1 MGMDTILK
9 LMTNL
14 SRAEAGPAM
23 DTSQAIPLPRSAAD
37 PGAVAEF
44 SKLMNPPA
52 DNLQITG
59 GSITSTDAPMIPPHT
74 ETGYAS
80 PMTIGEK
87 LEAARLN
94 PGRVSERVQ
103 TETDTTKQWLNT
115 ITDIFDSQT
124 LSVSDLYRVQV
135 LAGMAQ
141 IETTRNSSVAKTM
154 DDSLKTLIKN
164 T

>member
-14 SRAEAGPAM
+14 SRAEAGPSM
-23 DTSQAIPLPRSAAD
+23 DTSQAIPVPESAAD

-44 SKLMNPPA
+44 SKLMNQPT
-52 DNLQITG
+52 DQFKITG
-59 GSITSTDAPMIPPHT
+59 DGLTANDAPMVPT
-74 ETGYAS
+74 QAETGYAN
-80 PMTIGEK
+80 PLTLGGK
-87 LEAARLN
+87 LEAAHSDAGPVPALDQ
-94 PGRVSERVQ
+94 SE
-103 TETDTTKQWLNT
+103 TGSTKEWLNT

-124 LSVSDLYRVQV
+124 LSFQDLYRVQV
-135 LAGMAQ
+135 LASMAQ

>member
-14 SRAEAGPAM
+14 SRADAGPAM
-23 DTSQAIPLPRSAAD
+23 DTSQAVPIPRSAAD
-37 PGAVAEF
+37 PGAAAEF
-44 SKLMNPPA
+44 SKLMNQPT
-52 DNLQITG
+52 DHLQVTG
-59 GSITSTDAPMIPPHT
+59 NTLKAADAPMVTPHT
-74 ETGYAS
+74 ETGYAN
-80 PMTIGEK
+80 PITIREK
-87 LEAARLN
+87 LEAARSN
-94 PGRVSERVQ
+94 RGRVSEMAQ
-103 TETDTTKQWLNT
+103 TETDTTKQWVNS

-124 LSVSDLYRVQV
+124 LSVPDLYRVQV

-141 IETTRNSSVAKTM
+141 IETARNSSVAKTM

>member
-23 DTSQAIPLPRSAAD
+23 DTSQAIPTPRSAAD

-44 SKLMNPPA
+44 SKLMNPSA

-59 GSITSTDAPMIPPHT
+59 DTITSTDAPMVPPLT
-74 ETGYAS
+74 ETGYVS

-87 LEAARLN
+87 LEAARSN
-94 PGRVSERVQ
+94 PGRVSEMVH

-115 ITDIFDSQT
+115 ITDIFDRQT
-124 LSVSDLYRVQV
+124 LSVPDLYRVQV

>member
-1 MGMDTILK
+1 MDTILK

-23 DTSQAIPLPRSAAD
+23 DTSQVIPMPKSGAD

-44 SKLMNPPA
+44 SKLMNQPANHLRINGDTLTTTDIPMMPP
-52 DNLQITG
+52 Q
-59 GSITSTDAPMIPPHT
+59 T
-74 ETGYAS
+74 ETGYAN
-80 PMTIGEK
+80 PVTIGEK
-87 LEAARLN
+87 LEAAHSN
-94 PGRVSERVQ
+94 AGQVPGMEQ
-103 TETDTTKQWLNT
+103 AETGSTKQWLNT
-115 ITDIFDSQT
+115 ITDILGSQT
-124 LSVSDLYRVQV
+124 LSLPDLYRVQV
-135 LAGMAQ
+135 LASMSQ